1 MLTCWIHCRS
11 GFPSGTAVKKPPVTQ
26 AVMTQASL
34 VAQTVT
40 SLPAMWEIQV
50 WSPGEGNGN
59 PLQCSCLENP
69 MDGEAWQ
76 ATVQG
81 VAKSWTRLRD
91 WTDWTRRSPGV
102 ELAIHSSILAWNIPW
117 MEKPGRLQS
126 VRWQRVGYSWACTH
140 GGIFQSQSGVLLPQD
155 GETEPARHETNVPM
169 SPSHSRQQPASSVSF
184 ISFWR
189 VVLRWQVSVLK
200 QSWLCPT
207 PLENIFK
214 RIKFRKP

>member
-1 MLTCWIHCRS
+1 MGSS
-11 GFPSGTAVKKPPVTQ
+11 GILRWLSGKNPPANAGDAGRHWFQ
-26 AVMTQASL
+26 PL
-34 VAQTVT
+34 G
-40 SLPAMWEIQV
+40 WEDA
-50 WSPGEGNGN
+50 
-59 PLQCSCLENP
+59 L
-69 MDGEAWQ
+69 
-76 ATVQG
+76 
-81 VAKSWTRLRD
+81 
-91 WTDWTRRSPGV
+91 GV
-102 ELAIHSSILAWNIPW
+102 EMTIHSSILAWNIPW